1 MRMITVLMFFAS
13 ALSWAD
19 CTEMRKATAAE
30 KKTWAKVKETV
41 AAAFQP
47 APAGWKDTLA
57 ESLRLGE
64 LTEVCA
70 LEPPSKHQYLSV
82 TVAYSI
88 LNPMSRREYPEEKET
103 KRLSDEREALAR
115 QPDAVRAKINEI
127 RARASEKRRAS
138 KAAERAGNQAEARRL
153 WQEAAEI
160 DKEEEPVNRE
170 FQASIA
176 GKLAEID
183 ARIKAL
189 RQAIPAYDTRVWVT
203 LRVSAD
209 ARPSTA
215 DPEPGKRL
223 NEDVVIWRRA
233 GPPPYPGAVARVLLE
248 VKGWPDYRETVW
260 SRIDQ
265 EMLGSL
271 VQ

>member
-1 MRMITVLMFFAS
+1 MRKITVLLLLAS

-19 CTEMRKATAAE
+19 CTQMRKATAAE
-30 KKTWAKVKETV
+30 MKTWARVKEVVT
-41 AAAFQP
+41 AAFQP
-47 APAGWKDTLA
+47 APAGWKDSLA

-70 LEPPSKHQYLSV
+70 LTPPSKHEYLGA
-82 TVAYSI
+82 TITYTI
-88 LNPMSRREYPEEKET
+88 LNPASRREYPEEKEV
-103 KRLSDEREALAR
+103 KRLSDERDALQR
-115 QPDAVRAKINEI
+115 KPDSVRAKINEI

-176 GKLAEID
+176 PKLAEIE
-183 ARIKAL
+183 AKMKAL
-189 RQAIPAYDTRVWVT
+189 QQAIPRYDTRVWVM

-209 ARPSTA
+209 AKPATP

-233 GPPPYPGAVARVLLE
+233 GPAPYPGAVARVSLKVE
-248 VKGWPDYRETVW
+248 GWPDYRETVW

-265 EMLGSL
+265 KMLESL